1 MIRKCETLR
10 VSEKSNVNLGRN
22 NSLKADSIH
31 LFDFLGNGKT
41 IFEIPVFQRNYEWDK
56 EQCEQ
61 LFKDLTVAA
70 RTNTDHFIGAIVYVT
85 ETGNKMSHI
94 YRIIDGQQ
102 RLTSLTLLLK
112 ALSDTDEQDRD
123 EIEEEYLTNKY
134 LDDNN
139 HLKLKPVEHDYEA
152 FESVMNNMTDFNEP
166 SKVIDNYKLFRK
178 LIENSDIKSDELY
191 EAMNHFN
198 MVYIELSSDSNEENP
213 QVIFESLNSTGVSL
227 SPSDLVR
234 NFLLMKLD
242 SKQQKELYKKYWVKI
257 ERMFANPTFA
267 EFIRHYLVV
276 KTHASVKKNSVYSSY
291 KDYFISERLN
301 SSDALAD
308 LFKFANYYD
317 QILNHMSSDH
327 EFNRIM
333 AHINVMDS
341 KVVYPYLM
349 LLMDLVNSDQIKQEE
364 ANNLAHI
371 LESYLFRIKVCKLAT
386 NRLNKIVVG
395 LCDLSK
401 ENGNLKLRLLRLLK
415 SSFPDDRKLLD
426 SLTEIDLYHQR
437 NHMAKLSLV
446 ILEEHRTRETI
457 NFDDAQVE
465 HIMPQRLN
473 AEWRLQVANADKVKE
488 QYGGT
493 LGNLTLTKYNQEM
506 GNKPYSE
513 KKEFYK
519 DSNVTLTREV
529 AKNYEQWGKTAIIN
543 RTEELTKELIQI
555 FPMPDIK
562 EINEEKITGEY
573 TIDQTT
579 DVTGKKPIQITISEK
594 DYPVKTWRQMLVT
607 FLDCI
612 WNKDSLNFDR
622 IKENRQLSRMLFRPG
637 SAPEKLENGTM
648 IETNFSATVILAI
661 IAKISE
667 ICDITDQVSY
677 AVK

>member
-1 MIRKCETLR
+1 M
-10 VSEKSNVNLGRN
+10 
-22 NSLKADSIH
+22 KADSIH
-31 LFDFLGNGKT
+31 LFDFLGSSKT

-56 EQCEQ
+56 DQCEQ

-70 RTNTDHFIGAIVYVT
+70 QTNTDHFIGAIVYVT

-112 ALSDTDEQDRD
+112 ALSDADEQDRD

-152 FESVMNNMTDFNEP
+152 FDSVMNNMTDFDKP
-166 SKVIDNYKLFRK
+166 SKVIDNYKFFRK
-178 LIENSDIKSDELY
+178 LIEDSDIGSDELY

-198 MVYIELSSDSNEENP
+198 MVYIELSGDSNEENP

-242 SKQQKELYKKYWVKI
+242 SQQQEELYKKYWVKI
-257 ERMFANPTFA
+257 ERMFATPTFA

-276 KTHASVKKNSVYSSY
+276 KTHISVKKNSVYSGY
-291 KDYFISERLN
+291 KDYFVSNQL
-301 SSDALAD
+301 SSNDALAD

-317 QILNHMSSDH
+317 QILNHNSNDY

-333 AHINVMDS
+333 EHINVMDS

-349 LLMDLVNSDQIKQEE
+349 LLMDLVNSKQIDQKE
-364 ANNLAHI
+364 ANELAHI

-386 NRLNKIVVG
+386 NRLNKVVVG

-401 ENGNLKLRLLRLLK
+401 EDGNLKLRLLRLLK

-426 SLTEIDLYHQR
+426 SLIEVDLYHQR
-437 NHMAKLSLV
+437 NHMAKLSLI

-488 QYGGT
+488 QYGGI

-506 GNKPYSE
+506 SNKPYSE

-519 DSNVTLTREV
+519 DSNVSLTREV
-529 AKNYEQWGKTAIIN
+529 AETYDKWGKDAIID
-543 RTEELTKELIQI
+543 RTEKLTRELIKI
-555 FPMPDIK
+555 FPMPHIK
-562 EINEEKITGEY
+562 GISEEEVTGEY

-579 DVTGKKPIQITISEK
+579 DVTGKKPVQITISGNEH
-594 DYPVKTWRQMLVT
+594 PVKTWRQMLVI
-607 FLDCI
+607 FLNDI

-622 IKENRQLSRMLFRPG
+622 IKENRQLSRMLFRTG
-637 SAPEKLENGTM
+637 NTPEKLENGTM

>member
-1 MIRKCETLR
+1 M
-10 VSEKSNVNLGRN
+10 
-22 NSLKADSIH
+22 KADSIH

-41 IFEIPVFQRNYEWDK
+41 IFEIPVFQRNYEWEK
-56 EQCEQ
+56 AQCEQ

-70 RTNTDHFIGAIVYVT
+70 KNNTDHFIGAIVYVT

-112 ALSDTDEQDRD
+112 ALSDADEQDQA

-152 FESVMNNMTDFNEP
+152 FDSVMNEMTDFDKP
-166 SKVIDNYKLFRK
+166 SKVIDNYRLFQK
-178 LIENSDIKSDELY
+178 LIKSSDIDSSKLY

-198 MVYIELSSDSNEENP
+198 IVYIELSSDPNEENP

-227 SPSDLVR
+227 SSSDLVR

-242 SKQQKELYKKYWVKI
+242 SQQQSELYKKYWVKI
-257 ERMFANPTFA
+257 ERMFATKTFA

-276 KTHASVKKNSVYSSY
+276 KTHISVKKNSVYDSY
-291 KDYFISERLN
+291 KNYFISEGL
-301 SSDALAD
+301 SSEDALAD

-317 QILNHMSSDH
+317 QILNHRSNNA
-327 EFNRIM
+327 EFNKILD
-333 AHINVMDS
+333 HINVMDS
-341 KVVYPYLM
+341 KVVFPYLM
-349 LLMDLVNSDQIKQEE
+349 LLMELVSSDELDQID
-364 ANNLAHI
+364 ANKLAHVV
-371 LESYLFRIKVCKLAT
+371 ESYLFRLKACQMPT
-386 NRLNKIVVG
+386 NGLNKIIVG

-401 ENGNLKLRLLRLLK
+401 SDGNLRLRLLRLLK
-415 SSFPDDRKLLD
+415 ANFPDDRKLSD
-426 SLTEIDLYHQR
+426 SLMKVDLYHQR
-437 NHMAKLSLV
+437 NHLAKLALA
-446 ILEEHRTRETI
+446 ILEEHRTKETI
-457 NFDDAQVE
+457 DFDNAQVE

-473 AEWRLQVANADKVKE
+473 AEWRLQVTNADKVKE

-493 LGNLTLTKYNQEM
+493 IGNLTLTKYNQEM
-506 GNKPYSE
+506 SNKPYNE
-513 KKEFYK
+513 KKEYYK
-519 DSNVTLTREV
+519 DSNVSLTREV
-529 AKNYEQWGKTAIIN
+529 AKTCDQWNKDAIID
-543 RTEELTKELIQI
+543 RTGELTKELIQI

-562 EINEEKITGEY
+562 EVSEEEITGEY
-573 TIDQTT
+573 TIDQTI
-579 DVTGKKPIQITISEK
+579 DVTGKKPVQITISENE
-594 DYPVKTWRQMLVT
+594 YPVKTWRQMLVT
-607 FLDCI
+607 FLNEI
-612 WNKDSLNFDR
+612 WDKDSLNFEL
-622 IKENRQLSRMLFRPG
+622 IKENNQIGRMLFRVNRN
-637 SAPEKLENGTM
+637 PEKLENGAV

>member
-1 MIRKCETLR
+1 M
-10 VSEKSNVNLGRN
+10 NLGRR
-22 NSLKADSIH
+22 NSVKADSIH
-31 LFDFLGNGKT
+31 LFDFLGSSKT

-56 EQCEQ
+56 DQCEQ

-70 RTNTDHFIGAIVYVT
+70 QTNTDHFIGAIVYVT

-112 ALSDTDEQDRD
+112 ALSDADEQDRD

-152 FESVMNNMTDFNEP
+152 FDSVMNNMTDFDKP
-166 SKVIDNYKLFRK
+166 SKVIDNYKFFRK
-178 LIENSDIKSDELY
+178 LIKDSDISSDELY
-191 EAMNHFN
+191 EAINHFN
-198 MVYIELSSDSNEENP
+198 MVYIELSGDSNEENP

-242 SKQQKELYKKYWVKI
+242 SQQQEELYKKYWVKI
-257 ERMFANPTFA
+257 ERMFATPTFA

-276 KTHASVKKNSVYSSY
+276 KTHISVKKNSVYSSY
-291 KDYFISERLN
+291 KDYFVSNQL
-301 SSDALAD
+301 SSNDALAD
-308 LFKFANYYD
+308 LFKFANYYN
-317 QILNHMSSDH
+317 QILNHNSNDY
-327 EFNRIM
+327 EFDRIM
-333 AHINVMDS
+333 EHINVMDS

-349 LLMDLVNSDQIKQEE
+349 LLMDLVNSEQVDQKE
-364 ANNLAHI
+364 ANKLAHI

-386 NRLNKIVVG
+386 NRLNKVVVG

-401 ENGNLKLRLLRLLK
+401 EDGNLKLRLLRLLK

-426 SLTEIDLYHQR
+426 SLTEVDLYHQR
-437 NHMAKLSLV
+437 NHIAKLSLI

-473 AEWRLQVANADKVKE
+473 AEWRLQVTNADKVKE
-488 QYGGT
+488 QYGGI

-506 GNKPYSE
+506 SNKPYSE
-513 KKEFYK
+513 KKKFYK
-519 DSNVTLTREV
+519 DSNVSLTREV
-529 AKNYEQWGKTAIIN
+529 AETYDKWGKDAIID
-543 RTEELTKELIQI
+543 RTEKLTRELIKI
-555 FPMPDIK
+555 FPMPNIR
-562 EINEEKITGEY
+562 EISEEEVTGEY

-579 DVTGKKPIQITISEK
+579 DVTGKKPVQITISGNEH
-594 DYPVKTWRQMLVT
+594 PVKTWRQMLVI
-607 FLDCI
+607 FLNDI

-622 IKENRQLSRMLFRPG
+622 IKENRQLSRMLFRTG
-637 SAPEKLENGTM
+637 NAPEKLENGTM

>member
-1 MIRKCETLR
+1 M
-10 VSEKSNVNLGRN
+10 
-22 NSLKADSIH
+22 KADSIH
-31 LFDFLGNGKT
+31 LFDFLGSSKT

-56 EQCEQ
+56 DQCEQ

-70 RTNTDHFIGAIVYVT
+70 QTNTDHFIGAIVYVT

-102 RLTSLTLLLK
+102 RLTSLILLLK
-112 ALSDTDEQDRD
+112 ALSDADEQDRD

-152 FESVMNNMTDFNEP
+152 FDSVMNNMTDFDKP
-166 SKVIDNYKLFRK
+166 SKVIDNYKFFRK
-178 LIENSDIKSDELY
+178 LIEDSDIGSDELY

-198 MVYIELSSDSNEENP
+198 MVYIELSGDSNEENP

-242 SKQQKELYKKYWVKI
+242 SQQQEELYKKYWVKI
-257 ERMFANPTFA
+257 ERMFATPTFA

-276 KTHASVKKNSVYSSY
+276 KTHISVKKNSVYSSY
-291 KDYFISERLN
+291 KDYFVSNQL
-301 SSDALAD
+301 SSNDALAD

-317 QILNHMSSDH
+317 QILNHNSNDY

-333 AHINVMDS
+333 EHINVMDS

-349 LLMDLVNSDQIKQEE
+349 LLMDLVNSKQIDQKE
-364 ANNLAHI
+364 ANELAHI

-386 NRLNKIVVG
+386 NRLNKVVVG

-401 ENGNLKLRLLRLLK
+401 EDGNLKLRLLRLLK

-426 SLTEIDLYHQR
+426 SLIEVDLYHQR
-437 NHMAKLSLV
+437 NHMAKLSLI

-488 QYGGT
+488 QYGGI

-506 GNKPYSE
+506 SNKPYSE

-519 DSNVTLTREV
+519 DSNVSLTREV
-529 AKNYEQWGKTAIIN
+529 AETYDKWGKDAIID
-543 RTEELTKELIQI
+543 RTEKLTRELIKI
-555 FPMPDIK
+555 FPMPHIK
-562 EINEEKITGEY
+562 EISEEEVTGEY

-579 DVTGKKPIQITISEK
+579 DVTGKKPVQITISGNEH
-594 DYPVKTWRQMLVT
+594 PVKTWRQMLVI
-607 FLDCI
+607 FLNDI

-622 IKENRQLSRMLFRPG
+622 IKENRQLSRMLFRTG
-637 SAPEKLENGTM
+637 NTPEKLENGTM

>member
-1 MIRKCETLR
+1 M
-10 VSEKSNVNLGRN
+10 GRS

-56 EQCEQ
+56 DQCEQ
-61 LFKDLTVAA
+61 LFKDLTAAA

-94 YRIIDGQQ
+94 FRIIDGQQ

-112 ALSDTDEQDRD
+112 ALSDADEQDRD

-152 FESVMNNMTDFNEP
+152 FEAVMNNMTDDFNGA
-166 SKVIDNYKLFRK
+166 SKAINNYKLFRK
-178 LIENSDIKSDELY
+178 LIQDSDISSAELY

-198 MVYIELSSDSNEENP
+198 MVYIELSSDPNEENP

-227 SPSDLVR
+227 SSSDLVR

-242 SKQQKELYKKYWVKI
+242 SQQQTELYKRYWIKI
-257 ERMFANPTFA
+257 ERMFATKTFT

-276 KTHASVKKNSVYSSY
+276 KTHVSVKRNGVYSSY
-291 KDYFISERLN
+291 KDYFTAEGLN
-301 SSDALAD
+301 SADALAD
-308 LFKFANYYD
+308 LFKFANYYN
-317 QILNHMSSDH
+317 QILNHKSDDDD
-327 EFNRIM
+327 FNKILE
-333 AHINVMDS
+333 HINIMDS
-341 KVVYPYLM
+341 KVVFPYLM
-349 LLMDLVNSDQIKQEE
+349 LLMDLMDAGETTQDEVNK
-364 ANNLAHI
+364 LAHI
-371 LESYLFRIKVCKLAT
+371 LEGYLFRLKACRIPT
-386 NRLNKIVVG
+386 NGLNRIVVG

-401 ENGNLKLRLLRLLK
+401 EDGNLRLRLLRLLK
-415 SSFPDDRKLLD
+415 ANFPDDRKLSD
-426 SLTEIDLYHQR
+426 SLLKVDLYHQR
-437 NHMAKLSLV
+437 NHLAKLSLV
-446 ILEEHRTRETI
+446 ILEEHQTKETI
-457 NFDDAQVE
+457 NFDNAQVE

-506 GNKPYSE
+506 SNKPYSE

-519 DSNVTLTREV
+519 DSNVSLTRDV
-529 AKNYEQWGKTAIIN
+529 AENYDQWSKDAIID
-543 RTEELTKELIQI
+543 RTEKLTKELIQI

-562 EINEEKITGEY
+562 DVGEENVTGEY
-573 TIDQTT
+573 TIDQAIN
-579 DVTGKKPIQITISEK
+579 VTGKKPVQIAISENE
-594 DYPVKTWRQMLVT
+594 YPVKTWRQMLIT
-607 FLDCI
+607 FLNEI
-612 WNKDSLNFDR
+612 WNKDSLNFER
-622 IKENRQLSRMLFRPG
+622 IKENRQLSRMLFRRG
-637 SAPEKLENGTM
+637 NAPEKLENG
-648 IETNFSATVILAI
+648 IVVETNFSATVILAI

-677 AVK
+677 VVK

>member
-1 MIRKCETLR
+1 M
-10 VSEKSNVNLGRN
+10 
-22 NSLKADSIH
+22 KADSIH
-31 LFDFLGNGKT
+31 LFDFLGSSKT

-56 EQCEQ
+56 DQCEQ

-70 RTNTDHFIGAIVYVT
+70 QTNTDHFIGAIVYVT

-112 ALSDTDEQDRD
+112 ALSGADEQDRD

-152 FESVMNNMTDFNEP
+152 FDSVMNNMTDFDKP
-166 SKVIDNYKLFRK
+166 SKVIDNYKFFRK
-178 LIENSDIKSDELY
+178 LIEDSDIGSNELY

-198 MVYIELSSDSNEENP
+198 MVYIELSGDSNEENP

-242 SKQQKELYKKYWVKI
+242 SQQQEELYKKYWVKI
-257 ERMFANPTFA
+257 ERMFATPTFA

-276 KTHASVKKNSVYSSY
+276 KTHISVKKNSVYSSY
-291 KDYFISERLN
+291 KDYFVSNQL
-301 SSDALAD
+301 SSNDALAD

-317 QILNHMSSDH
+317 QILNHNSNDY

-333 AHINVMDS
+333 EHINVMDS

-349 LLMDLVNSDQIKQEE
+349 LLMDLVNSKQIDQKE
-364 ANNLAHI
+364 ANELAHI

-386 NRLNKIVVG
+386 NRLNKVVVG

-401 ENGNLKLRLLRLLK
+401 EDGNLKLRLLRLLK

-426 SLTEIDLYHQR
+426 SLIEVDLYHQR
-437 NHMAKLSLV
+437 NHMAKLSLI

-473 AEWRLQVANADKVKE
+473 AEWRLQVASADKVKE
-488 QYGGT
+488 QYGGI

-506 GNKPYSE
+506 SNKPYSE

-519 DSNVTLTREV
+519 DSNVSLTREV
-529 AKNYEQWGKTAIIN
+529 AETYDKWGKDAIID
-543 RTEELTKELIQI
+543 RTEKLTRELIKI
-555 FPMPDIK
+555 FPMPHIK
-562 EINEEKITGEY
+562 EISEEEVTGEY

-579 DVTGKKPIQITISEK
+579 DVTGKKPVQITISGNEH
-594 DYPVKTWRQMLVT
+594 PVKTWRQMLVI
-607 FLDCI
+607 FLNDI

-622 IKENRQLSRMLFRPG
+622 IKENRQLSRMLFRTG
-637 SAPEKLENGTM
+637 NTPEKLENGTM

>member
-1 MIRKCETLR
+1 M
-10 VSEKSNVNLGRN
+10 
-22 NSLKADSIH
+22 KADSIH
-31 LFDFLGNGKT
+31 LFDFLGSSKT

-56 EQCEQ
+56 DQCEQ

-70 RTNTDHFIGAIVYVT
+70 QTNTDHFIGAIVYVT

-112 ALSDTDEQDRD
+112 ALSDADEQDRD

-152 FESVMNNMTDFNEP
+152 FDSVMNNMTDFDKP
-166 SKVIDNYKLFRK
+166 SKVIDNYKFFRK
-178 LIENSDIKSDELY
+178 LIEDSDIGSDELY

-198 MVYIELSSDSNEENP
+198 MVYIELSGDSNEENP

-242 SKQQKELYKKYWVKI
+242 SQQQEELYKKYWVKI
-257 ERMFANPTFA
+257 ERMFATPTFA

-276 KTHASVKKNSVYSSY
+276 KTHISVKKNSVYSGY
-291 KDYFISERLN
+291 KDYFVSNQL
-301 SSDALAD
+301 SSNDALAD

-317 QILNHMSSDH
+317 QILNHNSNDY

-333 AHINVMDS
+333 EHINVMDS

-349 LLMDLVNSDQIKQEE
+349 LLMDLVNSKQIDQKE
-364 ANNLAHI
+364 ANELAHI

-386 NRLNKIVVG
+386 NRLNKVVVG

-401 ENGNLKLRLLRLLK
+401 EDGNLKLRLLRLLK
-415 SSFPDDRKLLD
+415 SSFTDDRKLLD
-426 SLTEIDLYHQR
+426 SLIEVDLYHQR
-437 NHMAKLSLV
+437 NHMAKLSLI

-488 QYGGT
+488 QYGGI

-506 GNKPYSE
+506 SNKPYSE

-519 DSNVTLTREV
+519 DSNVSLTREV
-529 AKNYEQWGKTAIIN
+529 AETYDKWGKDAIID
-543 RTEELTKELIQI
+543 RTEKLTRELIKI
-555 FPMPDIK
+555 FPMPHIK
-562 EINEEKITGEY
+562 EISEEEVTGEY

-579 DVTGKKPIQITISEK
+579 DVTGKKPVQITISGNEH
-594 DYPVKTWRQMLVT
+594 PVKTWRQMLVI
-607 FLDCI
+607 FLNDI

-622 IKENRQLSRMLFRPG
+622 IKENRQLSRMLFRTG
-637 SAPEKLENGTM
+637 NTPEKLENGTM

>member
-1 MIRKCETLR
+1 M
-10 VSEKSNVNLGRN
+10 
-22 NSLKADSIH
+22 KADSIH
-31 LFDFLGNGKT
+31 LFDFLGSSKT

-56 EQCEQ
+56 DQCEQ

-70 RTNTDHFIGAIVYVT
+70 QTNTDHFIGAIVYVT

-112 ALSDTDEQDRD
+112 ALSDADEQDRD

-152 FESVMNNMTDFNEP
+152 FDSVMNNMTDFDKP
-166 SKVIDNYKLFRK
+166 SKVIDNYKFFRK
-178 LIENSDIKSDELY
+178 LIKDSDISSDELY

-198 MVYIELSSDSNEENP
+198 MVYIELSGDSNEENP

-242 SKQQKELYKKYWVKI
+242 SQQQEELYKKYWVKI
-257 ERMFANPTFA
+257 ERMFATPTFA

-276 KTHASVKKNSVYSSY
+276 KTHISVKKNSVYSSY
-291 KDYFISERLN
+291 KDYFVSNQL
-301 SSDALAD
+301 SSNDALAD
-308 LFKFANYYD
+308 LFKFANYYN
-317 QILNHMSSDH
+317 QILNHNSNDY
-327 EFNRIM
+327 EFDRIM
-333 AHINVMDS
+333 EHINVMDS

-349 LLMDLVNSDQIKQEE
+349 LLMDLVNSEQVDQKE
-364 ANNLAHI
+364 ANKLAHI

-386 NRLNKIVVG
+386 NRLNKVVVG

-401 ENGNLKLRLLRLLK
+401 EDGNLKLRLLRLLK

-426 SLTEIDLYHQR
+426 SLTEVDLYHQR
-437 NHMAKLSLV
+437 NHIAKLSLI

-473 AEWRLQVANADKVKE
+473 AEWRLQVTNADKVKE
-488 QYGGT
+488 QYGGI

-506 GNKPYSE
+506 SNKPYSE
-513 KKEFYK
+513 KKKFYK
-519 DSNVTLTREV
+519 DSNVSLTREV
-529 AKNYEQWGKTAIIN
+529 AETYDKWGKDAIID
-543 RTEELTKELIQI
+543 RTEKLTRELIKI
-555 FPMPDIK
+555 FPMPNIR
-562 EINEEKITGEY
+562 EISEEEVTGEY

-579 DVTGKKPIQITISEK
+579 DVTGKKPVQITISGNEH
-594 DYPVKTWRQMLVT
+594 PVKTWRQMLVI
-607 FLDCI
+607 FLNDI

-622 IKENRQLSRMLFRPG
+622 IKENRQLSRMLFRTG
-637 SAPEKLENGTM
+637 NAPEKLENGTM

>member
-1 MIRKCETLR
+1 M
-10 VSEKSNVNLGRN
+10 
-22 NSLKADSIH
+22 KADSIH
-31 LFDFLGNGKT
+31 LFDFLGSSKT

-56 EQCEQ
+56 DQCEQ

-70 RTNTDHFIGAIVYVT
+70 QTNTDHFIGAIVYVT

-112 ALSDTDEQDRD
+112 ALSDADEQDRD

-152 FESVMNNMTDFNEP
+152 FDSVMNNMTDFDKP
-166 SKVIDNYKLFRK
+166 SKVIDNYKFFRK
-178 LIENSDIKSDELY
+178 LIEDSDIGSDELY

-198 MVYIELSSDSNEENP
+198 MVYIELSGDSNEENP

-242 SKQQKELYKKYWVKI
+242 SQQQEELYKKYWVKI
-257 ERMFANPTFA
+257 ERMFATPTFA

-276 KTHASVKKNSVYSSY
+276 KTHISVKKNSVYSSY
-291 KDYFISERLN
+291 KDYFVSNQL
-301 SSDALAD
+301 SSNDALAD

-317 QILNHMSSDH
+317 QILNHNSNDY

-333 AHINVMDS
+333 EHINVMDS

-349 LLMDLVNSDQIKQEE
+349 LLMDLVNSKQIDQKE
-364 ANNLAHI
+364 ANELAHI

-386 NRLNKIVVG
+386 NRLNKVVVG

-401 ENGNLKLRLLRLLK
+401 EDGNLKLRLLRLLK

-426 SLTEIDLYHQR
+426 SLIEVDLYHQR
-437 NHMAKLSLV
+437 NHMAKLSLI

-488 QYGGT
+488 QYGGI

-506 GNKPYSE
+506 SNKPYSE

-519 DSNVTLTREV
+519 DSNVSLTREV
-529 AKNYEQWGKTAIIN
+529 AETYDKWGKDAVID
-543 RTEELTKELIQI
+543 RTEKLTRELIKI
-555 FPMPDIK
+555 FPMPHIK
-562 EINEEKITGEY
+562 EISEEEVTGEY

-579 DVTGKKPIQITISEK
+579 DVTGKKPVQITISGNEH
-594 DYPVKTWRQMLVT
+594 PVKTWRQMLVI
-607 FLDCI
+607 FLNDI

-622 IKENRQLSRMLFRPG
+622 IKENRQLSRMLFRTG
-637 SAPEKLENGTM
+637 NTPEKLENGTM

>member
-1 MIRKCETLR
+1 M
-10 VSEKSNVNLGRN
+10 
-22 NSLKADSIH
+22 KADSIH
-31 LFDFLGNGKT
+31 LFDFLGSGKT

-61 LFKDLTVAA
+61 LFKDLTIAA
-70 RTNTDHFIGAIVYVT
+70 QNDTDHFIGAIVYVT

-112 ALSDTDEQDRD
+112 ALSDADKQDHA

-152 FESVMNNMTDFNEP
+152 FESVMNEMADYDQP
-166 SKVIDNYKLFRK
+166 SKVIDNYRLFQK
-178 LIENSDIKSDELY
+178 LISNSDIDSSKLY

-198 MVYIELSSDSNEENP
+198 MVYIELSSDPNEENP

-227 SPSDLVR
+227 SSSDLVR

-242 SKQQKELYKKYWVKI
+242 SQEQSDLYKKYWVKI
-257 ERMFANPTFA
+257 ERMFATKTFA

-276 KTHASVKKNSVYSSY
+276 KTHVSVKRNNVYGSY
-291 KDYFISERLN
+291 KDYFITEKLN
-301 SSDALAD
+301 SENALAD

-317 QILNHMSSDH
+317 QILNHKTEDS
-327 EFNRIM
+327 EFNR
-333 AHINVMDS
+333 ALDHINVMDS
-341 KVVYPYLM
+341 KVVFPYLM
-349 LLMDLVNSDQIKQEE
+349 LLMDLITSGEIDQGQANS
-364 ANNLAHI
+364 LAHI
-371 LESYLFRIKVCKLAT
+371 LESYLFRLKACQLPT
-386 NRLNKIVVG
+386 NGLNKIVVG

-401 ENGNLKLRLLRLLK
+401 VNGNLKLRLLRLLK
-415 SSFPDDRKLLD
+415 ANFPDDRKLSD
-426 SLTEIDLYHQR
+426 SLMEVDLYHQR
-437 NHMAKLSLV
+437 NHLAKLALV
-446 ILEEHRTRETI
+446 ILEEHCTKETI
-457 NFDDAQVE
+457 DFNDAQVE

-473 AEWRLQVANADKVKE
+473 AEWRLQVTNADKVKE
-488 QYGGT
+488 QFGGT

-506 GNKPYSE
+506 SNKPYYE
-513 KKEFYK
+513 KREYYQ
-519 DSNVTLTREV
+519 DSNVFLTREV
-529 AKNYEQWGKTAIIN
+529 AKTYDHWGKDTITD
-543 RTEELTKELIQI
+543 RTRKLTDELIKI

-562 EINEEKITGEY
+562 EVSEEEITGEY
-573 TIDQTT
+573 TMDQTV
-579 DVTGKKPIQITISEK
+579 DVTGKKPVQITISGD
-594 DYPVKTWRQMLVT
+594 DYSVKTWRQMLVV
-607 FLDCI
+607 FLNDI

-622 IKENRQLSRMLFRPG
+622 IKENRQIDRMLFRVNRN
-637 SAPEKLENGTM
+637 PEKLENGTE

-677 AVK
+677 TVR

>member
-1 MIRKCETLR
+1 M
-10 VSEKSNVNLGRN
+10 NLGRR
-22 NSLKADSIH
+22 NSVKADSIH
-31 LFDFLGNGKT
+31 LFDFLGSSKT

-56 EQCEQ
+56 DQCEQ

-112 ALSDTDEQDRD
+112 ALSDADEQDRD

-152 FESVMNNMTDFNEP
+152 FDSIMNNMTDFDKP
-166 SKVIDNYKLFRK
+166 SKVIDNYKFFRK
-178 LIENSDIKSDELY
+178 LIKDSDISSDELY

-198 MVYIELSSDSNEENP
+198 MVYIELSGDSNEENP

-242 SKQQKELYKKYWVKI
+242 SQQQEELYKKYWVKI
-257 ERMFANPTFA
+257 ERMFATPTFA

-276 KTHASVKKNSVYSSY
+276 KTHISVKKNSVYSSY
-291 KDYFISERLN
+291 KDYFVSNQL
-301 SSDALAD
+301 SSNDALAD
-308 LFKFANYYD
+308 LFKFANYYN
-317 QILNHMSSDH
+317 QILNHNSNDY
-327 EFNRIM
+327 EFDRIM
-333 AHINVMDS
+333 EHINVMDS

-349 LLMDLVNSDQIKQEE
+349 LLMDLVNSEQVDQKE
-364 ANNLAHI
+364 ANKLAHI

-386 NRLNKIVVG
+386 NRLNKVVVG

-401 ENGNLKLRLLRLLK
+401 EDGNLKLRLLRLLK

-426 SLTEIDLYHQR
+426 SLTEVDLYHQR
-437 NHMAKLSLV
+437 NHIAKLSLI

-473 AEWRLQVANADKVKE
+473 AEWRLQVTNADKVKE
-488 QYGGT
+488 QYGGI

-506 GNKPYSE
+506 SNKPYSE
-513 KKEFYK
+513 KKKFYK
-519 DSNVTLTREV
+519 DSNVSLTREV
-529 AKNYEQWGKTAIIN
+529 AETYDKWGKDAIID
-543 RTEELTKELIQI
+543 RTEKLTRELIKI
-555 FPMPDIK
+555 FPMPNIR
-562 EINEEKITGEY
+562 EISEEEVTGEY

-579 DVTGKKPIQITISEK
+579 DVTGKKPVQITISGNEH
-594 DYPVKTWRQMLVT
+594 PVKTWRQMLVI
-607 FLDCI
+607 FLNDI

-622 IKENRQLSRMLFRPG
+622 IKENRQLSRMLFRTG
-637 SAPEKLENGTM
+637 NAPEKLENGTM

>member
-1 MIRKCETLR
+1 M
-10 VSEKSNVNLGRN
+10 NLGRR
-22 NSLKADSIH
+22 NSVKADSIH
-31 LFDFLGNGKT
+31 LFDFLGSSKT

-56 EQCEQ
+56 DQCEQ

-112 ALSDTDEQDRD
+112 ALSDADEQDRD

-152 FESVMNNMTDFNEP
+152 FDSVMNNMTDFDKP
-166 SKVIDNYKLFRK
+166 SKVIDNYKFFRK
-178 LIENSDIKSDELY
+178 LIKDSDISSDELY

-198 MVYIELSSDSNEENP
+198 MVYIELSGDSNEENP

-242 SKQQKELYKKYWVKI
+242 SQQQEELYKKYWVKI
-257 ERMFANPTFA
+257 ERMFATPTFA

-276 KTHASVKKNSVYSSY
+276 KTHISVKKNSVYSSY
-291 KDYFISERLN
+291 KDYFVSNQL
-301 SSDALAD
+301 SSNDALAD
-308 LFKFANYYD
+308 LFKFANYYN
-317 QILNHMSSDH
+317 QILNHNSNDY
-327 EFNRIM
+327 EFDRIM
-333 AHINVMDS
+333 EHINVMDS

-349 LLMDLVNSDQIKQEE
+349 LLMDLVNSEQVDQKE
-364 ANNLAHI
+364 ANKLAHI

-386 NRLNKIVVG
+386 NRLNKVVVG

-401 ENGNLKLRLLRLLK
+401 EDGNLKLRLLRLLK

-426 SLTEIDLYHQR
+426 SLTEVDLYHQR
-437 NHMAKLSLV
+437 NHIAKLSLI

-473 AEWRLQVANADKVKE
+473 AEWRLQVTNADKVKE
-488 QYGGT
+488 QYGGI

-506 GNKPYSE
+506 SNKPYSE
-513 KKEFYK
+513 KKKFYK
-519 DSNVTLTREV
+519 DSNVSLTREV
-529 AKNYEQWGKTAIIN
+529 AETYDKWGKDAIID
-543 RTEELTKELIQI
+543 RTEKLTRELIKI
-555 FPMPDIK
+555 FPMPNIR
-562 EINEEKITGEY
+562 EISEEE
-573 TIDQTT
+573 
-579 DVTGKKPIQITISEK
+579 VTG
-594 DYPVKTWRQMLVT
+594 V
-607 FLDCI
+607 
-612 WNKDSLNFDR
+612 
-622 IKENRQLSRMLFRPG
+622 
-637 SAPEKLENGTM
+637 
-648 IETNFSATVILAI
+648 
-661 IAKISE
+661 
-667 ICDITDQVSY
+667 
-677 AVK
+677 

>member
-1 MIRKCETLR
+1 M
-10 VSEKSNVNLGRN
+10 
-22 NSLKADSIH
+22 KADSIH
-31 LFDFLGNGKT
+31 LFDFLGSSKT

-56 EQCEQ
+56 DQCEQ

-70 RTNTDHFIGAIVYVT
+70 QTNTDHFIGAIVYVT

-112 ALSDTDEQDRD
+112 ALSDADEQDRD

-152 FESVMNNMTDFNEP
+152 FDSVMNNMTDFDKP
-166 SKVIDNYKLFRK
+166 SKVIDNYKFFRK
-178 LIENSDIKSDELY
+178 LIEDSDIGSDELY

-198 MVYIELSSDSNEENP
+198 MVYIELSGDSNEENP

-242 SKQQKELYKKYWVKI
+242 SQQQEELYKKYWVKI
-257 ERMFANPTFA
+257 ERMFATPTFA

-276 KTHASVKKNSVYSSY
+276 KTHISVKKNSVYSGY
-291 KDYFISERLN
+291 KDYFVSNQL
-301 SSDALAD
+301 SSNDALAD

-317 QILNHMSSDH
+317 QILNHNSNDY

-333 AHINVMDS
+333 EHINVMDS

-349 LLMDLVNSDQIKQEE
+349 LLMDLVNSKQIDQKE
-364 ANNLAHI
+364 ANELAHI

-386 NRLNKIVVG
+386 NRLNKVVVG

-401 ENGNLKLRLLRLLK
+401 EDGNLKLRLLRLLK

-426 SLTEIDLYHQR
+426 SLIEVDLYHQR
-437 NHMAKLSLV
+437 NHMAKLSLI

-488 QYGGT
+488 QYGGI

-506 GNKPYSE
+506 SNKPYSE

-519 DSNVTLTREV
+519 DSNVSLTREV
-529 AKNYEQWGKTAIIN
+529 AETYDKWGKNAIID
-543 RTEELTKELIQI
+543 RTEKLTRELIKI
-555 FPMPDIK
+555 FPMPHIK
-562 EINEEKITGEY
+562 EISEEEVTGEY

-579 DVTGKKPIQITISEK
+579 DVTGKKPVQITISGNEH
-594 DYPVKTWRQMLVT
+594 PVKTWRQMLVI
-607 FLDCI
+607 FLNDI

-622 IKENRQLSRMLFRPG
+622 IKENRQLSRMLFRTG
-637 SAPEKLENGTM
+637 NTPEKLENGTM

>member
-1 MIRKCETLR
+1 M
-10 VSEKSNVNLGRN
+10 
-22 NSLKADSIH
+22 KADSIH
-31 LFDFLGNGKT
+31 LFDFLGSSKT

-56 EQCEQ
+56 DQCEQ

-70 RTNTDHFIGAIVYVT
+70 QTNTDHFIGAIVYVT

-112 ALSDTDEQDRD
+112 ALSDADEQDRD

-152 FESVMNNMTDFNEP
+152 FDSVMNNMTDFDKP
-166 SKVIDNYKLFRK
+166 SKVIDNYKFFRK
-178 LIENSDIKSDELY
+178 LIEDSDIGSDELY

-198 MVYIELSSDSNEENP
+198 MVYIELSGDSNEENP

-242 SKQQKELYKKYWVKI
+242 SQQQEELYKKYWVKI
-257 ERMFANPTFA
+257 ERMFATPTFA

-276 KTHASVKKNSVYSSY
+276 KTHISVKKNSVYSSY
-291 KDYFISERLN
+291 KDYFVSNQL
-301 SSDALAD
+301 SSNDALAD

-317 QILNHMSSDH
+317 QILNHNSNDY

-333 AHINVMDS
+333 EHINVMDS

-349 LLMDLVNSDQIKQEE
+349 LLMDLVNSKQIDQKE
-364 ANNLAHI
+364 ANELAHI

-386 NRLNKIVVG
+386 NRLNKVVVG

-401 ENGNLKLRLLRLLK
+401 EDGNLKLRLLRLLK

-426 SLTEIDLYHQR
+426 SLIEVDLYHQR
-437 NHMAKLSLV
+437 NHMAKLSLI

-488 QYGGT
+488 QYGGI

-506 GNKPYSE
+506 SNKPYSE

-519 DSNVTLTREV
+519 DSNVSLTREV
-529 AKNYEQWGKTAIIN
+529 AETYDKWGKDAIID
-543 RTEELTKELIQI
+543 RTEKLTRELIKI
-555 FPMPDIK
+555 FPMPHIK
-562 EINEEKITGEY
+562 EISEEEVTGEY

-579 DVTGKKPIQITISEK
+579 DVTGKKPVQITISGNEH
-594 DYPVKTWRQMLVT
+594 PVKTWRQMLVI
-607 FLDCI
+607 FLNDI

-622 IKENRQLSRMLFRPG
+622 IKENRQLSRMLFRTG
-637 SAPEKLENGTM
+637 NTPEKLENGTM

>member
-1 MIRKCETLR
+1 M
-10 VSEKSNVNLGRN
+10 
-22 NSLKADSIH
+22 KADSIH
-31 LFDFLGNGKT
+31 LFDFLGSSKT

-56 EQCEQ
+56 DQCEQ

-70 RTNTDHFIGAIVYVT
+70 QTNTDHFIGAIVYVT

-112 ALSDTDEQDRD
+112 ALSDADEQDRD

-152 FESVMNNMTDFNEP
+152 FDSVMNNMTDFDKP
-166 SKVIDNYKLFRK
+166 SKVIDNYKFFRK
-178 LIENSDIKSDELY
+178 LIEDSDIGSDELY

-198 MVYIELSSDSNEENP
+198 MVYIELSGDSNEENP

-242 SKQQKELYKKYWVKI
+242 SQQQEVLYKKYWVKI
-257 ERMFANPTFA
+257 ERMFATPTFA

-276 KTHASVKKNSVYSSY
+276 KTHISVKKNSVYSSY
-291 KDYFISERLN
+291 KDYFVSNQL
-301 SSDALAD
+301 SSNDALAD

-317 QILNHMSSDH
+317 QILNHNSNDY

-333 AHINVMDS
+333 EHINVMDS

-349 LLMDLVNSDQIKQEE
+349 LLMDLVNSKQIDQKE
-364 ANNLAHI
+364 ANELAHI

-386 NRLNKIVVG
+386 NRLNKVVVG

-401 ENGNLKLRLLRLLK
+401 EDGNLKLRLLRLLK

-426 SLTEIDLYHQR
+426 SLIEVDLYHQR
-437 NHMAKLSLV
+437 NHMAKLSLI

-488 QYGGT
+488 QYGGI

-506 GNKPYSE
+506 SNKPYSE

-519 DSNVTLTREV
+519 DSNVSLTREV
-529 AKNYEQWGKTAIIN
+529 AETYDKWGKDAIID
-543 RTEELTKELIQI
+543 RTEKLTRELIKI
-555 FPMPDIK
+555 FPMPHIK
-562 EINEEKITGEY
+562 EISEEEVTGEY

-579 DVTGKKPIQITISEK
+579 DVTGKKPVQITISGNEH
-594 DYPVKTWRQMLVT
+594 PVKTWRQMLVI
-607 FLDCI
+607 FLNDI

-622 IKENRQLSRMLFRPG
+622 IKENRQLSRMLFRTG
-637 SAPEKLENGTM
+637 NTPEKLENGTM

>member
-1 MIRKCETLR
+1 M
-10 VSEKSNVNLGRN
+10 
-22 NSLKADSIH
+22 KADSIH
-31 LFDFLGNGKT
+31 LFDFLGSSKT

-56 EQCEQ
+56 DQCEQ

-70 RTNTDHFIGAIVYVT
+70 QTNTDHFIGAIVYVT

-112 ALSDTDEQDRD
+112 ALSGADEQDRD

-152 FESVMNNMTDFNEP
+152 FDSVMNNMTDFDKP
-166 SKVIDNYKLFRK
+166 SKVIDNYKFFRK
-178 LIENSDIKSDELY
+178 LIEDSDIGSNELY

-198 MVYIELSSDSNEENP
+198 MVYIELSGDSNEENP

-242 SKQQKELYKKYWVKI
+242 SQQQEELYKKYWVKI
-257 ERMFANPTFA
+257 ERMFATPTFA

-276 KTHASVKKNSVYSSY
+276 KTHISVKKNSVYSSY
-291 KDYFISERLN
+291 KDYFVSNQL
-301 SSDALAD
+301 SSNDALAD

-317 QILNHMSSDH
+317 QILNHNSNDY

-333 AHINVMDS
+333 EHINVMDS

-349 LLMDLVNSDQIKQEE
+349 LLMDLVNSKQIDQKE
-364 ANNLAHI
+364 ANELAHI

-386 NRLNKIVVG
+386 NRLNKVVVG

-401 ENGNLKLRLLRLLK
+401 EDGNLKLRLLRLLK

-426 SLTEIDLYHQR
+426 SLIEVDLYHQR
-437 NHMAKLSLV
+437 NHMAKLSLI

-488 QYGGT
+488 QYGGI

-506 GNKPYSE
+506 SNKPYSE

-519 DSNVTLTREV
+519 DSNVSLTREV
-529 AKNYEQWGKTAIIN
+529 AETYDKWGKDAIID
-543 RTEELTKELIQI
+543 RTEKLTRELIKI
-555 FPMPDIK
+555 FPMPHIK
-562 EINEEKITGEY
+562 EISEEEVAGEY

-579 DVTGKKPIQITISEK
+579 DVTGKKPVQITISGNEH
-594 DYPVKTWRQMLVT
+594 PVKTWRQMLVI
-607 FLDCI
+607 FLNDI

-622 IKENRQLSRMLFRPG
+622 IKENRQLSRMLFRTG
-637 SAPEKLENGTM
+637 NTPEKLENGTM

>member
-1 MIRKCETLR
+1 M
-10 VSEKSNVNLGRN
+10 VSIIYLSPVANLF
-22 NSLKADSIH
+22 LK
-31 LFDFLGNGKT
+31 FRT

-56 EQCEQ
+56 DQCEQ

-70 RTNTDHFIGAIVYVT
+70 QTNTDHFIGAIVYVT

-112 ALSDTDEQDRD
+112 ALSDADEQDRD

-152 FESVMNNMTDFNEP
+152 FDSVMNNMTDFDKP
-166 SKVIDNYKLFRK
+166 SKVIDNYKFFRK
-178 LIENSDIKSDELY
+178 LIEDSDIGSDELY

-198 MVYIELSSDSNEENP
+198 MVYIELSGDSNEENP

-242 SKQQKELYKKYWVKI
+242 SQQQEELYKKYWVKI
-257 ERMFANPTFA
+257 ERMFATPTFA

-276 KTHASVKKNSVYSSY
+276 KTHISVKKNSVYSGY
-291 KDYFISERLN
+291 KDYFVSNQL
-301 SSDALAD
+301 SSNDALAD

-317 QILNHMSSDH
+317 QILNHNSNDY

-333 AHINVMDS
+333 EHINVMDS

-349 LLMDLVNSDQIKQEE
+349 LLMDLVNSKQIDQKE
-364 ANNLAHI
+364 ANELAHI

-386 NRLNKIVVG
+386 NRLNKVVVG

-401 ENGNLKLRLLRLLK
+401 EDGNLKLRLLRLLK

-426 SLTEIDLYHQR
+426 SLIEVDLYHQR
-437 NHMAKLSLV
+437 NHMAKLSLI

-488 QYGGT
+488 QYGGI

-506 GNKPYSE
+506 SNKPYSE

-519 DSNVTLTREV
+519 DSNVSLTREV
-529 AKNYEQWGKTAIIN
+529 AETYDKWGKDAIID
-543 RTEELTKELIQI
+543 RTEKLTRELIKI
-555 FPMPDIK
+555 FPMPHIK
-562 EINEEKITGEY
+562 EISEEEVTGEY

-579 DVTGKKPIQITISEK
+579 DVTGKKPVQITISGNEH
-594 DYPVKTWRQMLVT
+594 PVKTWRQMLVI
-607 FLDCI
+607 FLNDI

-622 IKENRQLSRMLFRPG
+622 IKENRQLSRMLFRTG
-637 SAPEKLENGTM
+637 NTPEKLENGTM

>member
-1 MIRKCETLR
+1 M
-10 VSEKSNVNLGRN
+10 NLGRR
-22 NSLKADSIH
+22 NSVKADSIH
-31 LFDFLGNGKT
+31 LFDFLGSSKT

-56 EQCEQ
+56 DQCEQ

-112 ALSDTDEQDRD
+112 ALSDADEQDRD

-152 FESVMNNMTDFNEP
+152 FDSVMNNMTDFDKP
-166 SKVIDNYKLFRK
+166 SKVIDNYKFFRK
-178 LIENSDIKSDELY
+178 LIKDSDISSDELY

-198 MVYIELSSDSNEENP
+198 MVYIELSGDSNEENP

-242 SKQQKELYKKYWVKI
+242 SQQQEELYKKYWVKI
-257 ERMFANPTFA
+257 ERMFATPTFA

-276 KTHASVKKNSVYSSY
+276 KTHISVKKNSVYSSY
-291 KDYFISERLN
+291 KDYFVSNQL
-301 SSDALAD
+301 SSNDALAD
-308 LFKFANYYD
+308 LFKFANYYN
-317 QILNHMSSDH
+317 QILNHNSNDY
-327 EFNRIM
+327 EFDRIM
-333 AHINVMDS
+333 EHINVMDS

-349 LLMDLVNSDQIKQEE
+349 LLMDLVNSEQVDQKE
-364 ANNLAHI
+364 ANKLAHI

-386 NRLNKIVVG
+386 NRLNKVVVG

-401 ENGNLKLRLLRLLK
+401 EDGNLKLRLLRLLK

-426 SLTEIDLYHQR
+426 SLTEVDLYHQR
-437 NHMAKLSLV
+437 NHIAKLSLI

-473 AEWRLQVANADKVKE
+473 AEWRLQVTNADKVKE
-488 QYGGT
+488 QYGGI

-506 GNKPYSE
+506 SNKPYSE
-513 KKEFYK
+513 KKKFYK
-519 DSNVTLTREV
+519 DSNVSLTREV
-529 AKNYEQWGKTAIIN
+529 AETYDKWGKDAIID
-543 RTEELTKELIQI
+543 RTEKLTRELIKI
-555 FPMPDIK
+555 FPMPNIR
-562 EINEEKITGEY
+562 EISEEEVTGEY

-579 DVTGKKPIQITISEK
+579 DVTGKKPVQITISGNEH
-594 DYPVKTWRQMLVT
+594 PVKTWRQMLVI
-607 FLDCI
+607 FLNDI

-622 IKENRQLSRMLFRPG
+622 IKENRQLSRMLFRIG
-637 SAPEKLENGTM
+637 NAPEKLENGTM

>member
-1 MIRKCETLR
+1 
-10 VSEKSNVNLGRN
+10 
-22 NSLKADSIH
+22 
-31 LFDFLGNGKT
+31 
-41 IFEIPVFQRNYEWDK
+41 
-56 EQCEQ
+56 
-61 LFKDLTVAA
+61 
-70 RTNTDHFIGAIVYVT
+70 
-85 ETGNKMSHI
+85 MSHI

-112 ALSDTDEQDRD
+112 ALSDADEQDRD

-152 FESVMNNMTDFNEP
+152 FDSVMNNMTDFDKP
-166 SKVIDNYKLFRK
+166 SKVIDNYKFFRK
-178 LIENSDIKSDELY
+178 LIKDSDISSDELY

-198 MVYIELSSDSNEENP
+198 MVYIELSGDSNEENP

-242 SKQQKELYKKYWVKI
+242 SQQQEELYKKYWVKI
-257 ERMFANPTFA
+257 ERMFATPTFA

-276 KTHASVKKNSVYSSY
+276 KTHISVKKNSVYSSY
-291 KDYFISERLN
+291 KDYFVSNQL
-301 SSDALAD
+301 SSNDALAD
-308 LFKFANYYD
+308 LFKFANYYN
-317 QILNHMSSDH
+317 QILNHNSNDY
-327 EFNRIM
+327 EFDRIM
-333 AHINVMDS
+333 EHINVMDS

-349 LLMDLVNSDQIKQEE
+349 LLMDLVNSEQVDQKE
-364 ANNLAHI
+364 ANKLAHI

-386 NRLNKIVVG
+386 NRLNKVVVG

-401 ENGNLKLRLLRLLK
+401 EDGNLKLRLLRLLK

-426 SLTEIDLYHQR
+426 SLTEVDLYHQR
-437 NHMAKLSLV
+437 NHIAKLSLI

-473 AEWRLQVANADKVKE
+473 AEWRLQVTNADKVKE
-488 QYGGT
+488 QYGGI

-506 GNKPYSE
+506 SNKPYSE
-513 KKEFYK
+513 KKKFYK
-519 DSNVTLTREV
+519 DSNVSLTREV
-529 AKNYEQWGKTAIIN
+529 AETYDKWGKDAIID
-543 RTEELTKELIQI
+543 RTEKLTRELIKI
-555 FPMPDIK
+555 FPMPNIR
-562 EINEEKITGEY
+562 EISEEEVTGEY

-579 DVTGKKPIQITISEK
+579 DVTGKKPVQITISGNEH
-594 DYPVKTWRQMLVT
+594 PVKTWRQMLVI
-607 FLDCI
+607 FLNDI

-622 IKENRQLSRMLFRPG
+622 IKENRQLSRMLFRTG
-637 SAPEKLENGTM
+637 NAPEKLENGTM